1 MHLLTFRGVNCIF
14 SMKIKKKMLIKT
26 GISKTKNCAKDVD
39 QIYVQHKSISNTRMQ
54 YQEIELIPV
63 RQNTI
68 NYHGYRRHSY
78 QKN

>member
-1 MHLLTFRGVNCIF
+1 
-14 SMKIKKKMLIKT
+14 MLIKT
-26 GISKTKNCAKDVD
+26 GISKTKKCAKDVD

-54 YQEIELIPV
+54 YQEIELISV